1 MKAGGRFYFAS
12 FCLSA
17 VWFSI
22 TAHAHTS
29 DVLLSRL
36 VFRDGADVTLE
47 VTADVAGI
55 SWLRDAANP
64 ADSIGKAL
72 QIHLSDGRTWSASQL
87 GKPVVT
93 LHTGYPHP
101 SPVPLLHSESE
112 PTPELYT
119 VSWNWRPSASPLRVE
134 VAKGSGATTL
144 LWTVPS
150 GSNVPASGWQM
161 LLEGEFS
168 NPIALPFDPKP
179 LQWNWKARM
188 AAGIAAVGLGLQGC
202 LILIRL
208 RRLRRPSPAM
218 Q

>member
-17 VWFSI
+17 VWFST

-72 QIHLSDGRTWSASQL
+72 QIHLPDGRTWSASQL
-87 GKPVVT
+87 GKPTVT

-101 SPVPLLHSESE
+101 SPVLLSHPESE
-112 PTPELYT
+112 PPPELYT

-134 VAKGSGATTL
+134 IAKGSGATTL

-150 GSNVPASGWQM
+150 GSNTPAPGWQM
-161 LLEGEFS
+161 LMEGDFS
-168 NPIALPFDPKP
+168 NPIALPFKPKP

-188 AAGIAAVGLGLQGC
+188 AAGMAAVGLGLQGC

-208 RRLRRPSPAM
+208 RRLRRPTPAM